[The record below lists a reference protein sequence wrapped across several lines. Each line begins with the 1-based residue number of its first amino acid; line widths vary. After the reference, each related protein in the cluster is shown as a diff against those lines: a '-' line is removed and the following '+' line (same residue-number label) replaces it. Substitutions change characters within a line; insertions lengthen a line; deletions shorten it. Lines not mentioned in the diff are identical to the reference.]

1 MFKDTRSLRTR
12 NGQSFGKYA
21 RTVRDLVEMIEGV
34 SERIENIR
42 KAIEKH
48 AGRRAEHRESVLVT
62 EGYLYQI
69 MWEGVVEVFDLDQH
83 PTAKRAYGW
92 QFWEGKNAQ
101 YTVVLGIPPIDS
113 PSAAV
118 RASIAAE
125 AQQMHRNSQ

>member
-1 MFKDTRSLRTR
+1 M
-12 NGQSFGKYA
+12 
-21 RTVRDLVEMIEGV
+21 

-62 EGYLYQI
+62 EDYLDQI

-92 QFWEGKNAQ
+92 QFWEGRNAQ
-101 YTVVLGIPPIDS
+101 YTAVLGIPPVDS
-113 PSAAV
+113 PNAAV

-125 AQQMHRNSQ
+125 AKKIQNNSQ